1 MLHVCFTLTYFE
13 LYLIAVNIF
22 AFTLYGY
29 DKLKA
34 LHNDRSIRRVPEF
47 RLLLSSLL
55 GGSAGSL
62 IAMFLFRHKIKKPS
76 FVMKFVSVVILQL
89 AAAVFYIKNPYGFF
103 VI

>member
-1 MLHVCFTLTYFE
+1 MLHFYFTLTFFE

-34 LHNDRSIRRVPEF
+34 LRNDRSIRRVPEF
-47 RLLLSSLL
+47 RLLLSSLM

-76 FVMKFVSVVILQL
+76 FLIKFISVVILQI
-89 AAAVFYIKNPYGFF
+89 AIVVVYIKNPYDFL
-103 VI
+103 

>member
-1 MLHVCFTLTYFE
+1 MLHFCFTLTYFE

-34 LHNDRSIRRVPEF
+34 LSNDRSIPRVPES
-47 RLLLSSLL
+47 RLLFSSLV

-62 IAMFLFRHKIKKPS
+62 AAMFLFRHKIKKPS
-76 FVMKFVSVVILQL
+76 FVMKFISVVILQL
-89 AAAVFYIKNPYGFF
+89 AAAVVYIKNAYGFL
-103 VI
+103 